1 MANQAPYTTMLRKL
15 ATPAMLAALLASNTS
30 MAATTTGTLNVSA
43 TVTDYCEL
51 GATTVSLNLGSY
63 TPAADSTQNTVIQVR
78 CTLGTTYNV
87 GLGLGTYASG
97 STRRLRHATD
107 NTVYMNYELYQS
119 DGTTVWQAP
128 GQAGVVSSTGTGASQ
143 NLTVVGKI
151 PSAQWSVKQG
161 SYSDSVLITVTFP

>member
-1 MANQAPYTTMLRKL
+1 MKNSPTGPWPFVHL
-15 ATPAMLAALLASNTS
+15 LAALLLVLAAPLGR
-30 MAATTTGTLNVSA
+30 AATTTGTLNVSA
-43 TVTDYCEL
+43 VVSDYCEL
-51 GATTVSLNLGSY
+51 GTSSVSLNLGSY
-63 TPAADSTQNTVIQVR
+63 TPAADSSQSTVIQVR
-78 CTLGTTYNV
+78 CTLGTSYNV
-87 GLGLGTYASG
+87 GLGLGTYVSG

-128 GQAGVVSSTGTGASQ
+128 GQAGVVSGTGTGLSQ

-161 SYSDSVLITVTFP
+161 NYSDSVVITVTFP

>member
-1 MANQAPYTTMLRKL
+1 MATRAHHTTWQQTVAKL
-15 ATPAMLAALLASNTS
+15 TALIAMLIGQSS

-151 PSAQWSVKQG
+151 PSAQWGVKQG
-161 SYSDSVLITVTFP
+161 SYSDSVVITVTFP